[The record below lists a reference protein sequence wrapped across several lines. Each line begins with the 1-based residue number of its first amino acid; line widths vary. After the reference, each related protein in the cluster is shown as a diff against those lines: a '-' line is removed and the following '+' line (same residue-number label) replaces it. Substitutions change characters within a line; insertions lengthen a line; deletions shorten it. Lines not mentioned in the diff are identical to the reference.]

1 MRVDGTGSD
10 TKIDI
15 LRGRIEGRFPYFQSP
30 QIQKNKLTRWFM
42 NYRRKSEQAFFFCLA
57 KGKSHRHIIRKGQR
71 PIRLRLWRGRDEV
84 D

>member
-1 MRVDGTGSD
+1 MEN
-10 TKIDI
+10 
-15 LRGRIEGRFPYFQSP
+15 RGRLFVFSKSANT
-30 QIQKNKLTRWFM
+30 KNKLTRWFM

>member
-1 MRVDGTGSD
+1 
-10 TKIDI
+10 
-15 LRGRIEGRFPYFQSP
+15 
-30 QIQKNKLTRWFM
+30 M